1 MSLSG
6 KVALVTGSGRGIGK
20 EIALKLAQAGA
31 SVIIND
37 VGDSVPAEH
46 TSQLIKNMGRQ
57 SMAIMGDVS
66 VTSDVTR
73 IIDTALAS
81 FNRLDILV
89 NNAGVTRDGLLIRM
103 QDDEWDKVINIDL
116 RSVFLCSRA
125 VCKPMLKQRWGRIIS
140 ISSIVGMIG
149 NPGQANYSAA
159 KAGIIGFTK
168 ATAKEL
174 ASRNITVNAI
184 APGFIDTEMTK
195 QLPEEKRQEMAAK
208 IPAGFIGT
216 PDDVA
221 ETVLFL
227 SSDAARYI
235 TGQVITV
242 DGGISLGKL

>member
-1 MSLSG
+1 
-6 KVALVTGSGRGIGK
+6 K
-20 EIALKLAQAGA
+20 EIALKLAHAGA

-37 VGDSVPAEH
+37 VGNPAPAEE
-46 TSQLIKNMGRQ
+46 TAKAIKNMGRQ

-66 VTSDVTR
+66 VTADV
-73 IIDTALAS
+73 
-81 FNRLDILV
+81 NRLTETAIAAFGKIDILI

-103 QDDEWDKVINIDL
+103 QDEEWDKVINIDL

-125 VCKPMLKQRWGRIIS
+125 VCKTMLKQRWGRIIS

-149 NPGQANYSAA
+149 NPGQVNYAAA
-159 KAGIIGFTK
+159 KAGIIGFTR

-195 QLPEEKRQEMAAK
+195 QLSEEKRQEMAAK
-208 IPAGFIGT
+208 IPAGILGT
-216 PDDVA
+216 PNDVA
-221 ETVLFL
+221 EAVLFL
-227 SSDAARYI
+227 ASDEARYI

>member
-1 MSLSG
+1 MNLSG
-6 KVALVTGSGRGIGK
+6 KVALVTGSGRGIGRD
-20 EIALKLAQAGA
+20 IALKLAGAGA
-31 SVIIND
+31 SVVIND
-37 VGDSVPAEH
+37 VASSAPAEE
-46 TSQLIKNMGRQ
+46 TALAIKNMGQQ
-57 SMAIMGDVS
+57 SMAVMGDVS
-66 VTSDVTR
+66 VTADV
-73 IIDTALAS
+73 
-81 FNRLDILV
+81 NRLIETAIAAFGKIDILV
-89 NNAGVTRDGLLIRM
+89 NNAGITRDGLLIRM

-125 VCKPMLKQRWGRIIS
+125 VCKTMLKQRWGRIIS

-149 NPGQANYSAA
+149 NPGQVNYAAA

-184 APGFIDTEMTK
+184 DTEMTK

-208 IPAGFIGT
+208 IPAGFLGT
-216 PDDVA
+216 PNDVA
-221 ETVLFL
+221 EAVLFL
-227 SSDAARYI
+227 ASDAARYI